1 MFRVKPPP
9 AAVLRFLPL
18 FYARL
23 IGKVRI
29 IAANVRTAAVYPRA
43 GDSPEFRPRPLMRVM
58 DGCVLLAVVFNLIR
72 GNFTCYE
79 ALNRPFAISRLTW
92 CAEISLA
99 TKSQTVSL
107 ENLNFPLLFRA

>member
-1 MFRVKPPP
+1 MKSPP

-43 GDSPEFRPRPLMRVM
+43 GDFARISPAPLSAGYGRLCIVGGGFRLDAQQCFRLDAQQFHLLRRVKPASLANFKSLCYFALNLMRK
-58 DGCVLLAVVFNLIR
+58 
-72 GNFTCYE
+72 
-79 ALNRPFAISRLTW
+79 S
-92 CAEISLA
+92 SLA
-99 TKSQTVSL
+99 T
-107 ENLNFPLLFRA
+107 EG

>member
-43 GDSPEFRPRPLMRVM
+43 GDSPEFRPAPLDAGYGRLCIVGGGFRL
-58 DGCVLLAVVFNLIR
+58 DAQK
-72 GNFTCYE
+72 FTCYE
-79 ALNRPFAISRLTW
+79 ALNCFTCPFAISRLT
-92 CAEISLA
+92 
-99 TKSQTVSL
+99 
-107 ENLNFPLLFRA
+107 

>member
-1 MFRVKPPP
+1 MKSPP

-43 GDSPEFRPRPLMRVM
+43 GDFARISPAPLSAGYGRLCIVGGGFRLDAQQFHLLRRVKPPQ
-58 DGCVLLAVVFNLIR
+58 DSRFHLI
-72 GNFTCYE
+72 FVYIFIT
-79 ALNRPFAISRLTW
+79 F
-92 CAEISLA
+92 
-99 TKSQTVSL
+99 
-107 ENLNFPLLFRA
+107 F